1 MIGGQSSV
9 VGGQS
14 SVVGDQSSVI
24 GDQRSVLRH
33 PLRVSAFRSFSV
45 SGLQHFSVSLF
56 VWLLLV
62 EGGTVFWYRSQES
75 RLPRAASW
83 SVELPRD
90 NATFRESPLSE
101 AAKGLLRP
109 DEVISASWTETGNL
123 QWRVIYLR
131 WNPGR
136 VAGYLAALHTPQICM
151 PGAGFTLKAS
161 SPVKLFASQGVQLP
175 FRGYTFEKDGFP
187 IHVFYCRWED
197 RPHKE
202 TSVGEDPSRLA
213 LLRSVWTG
221 RITGGQRV
229 LEVAIRG
236 AADQQEAEG
245 ALARE
250 LDKIIISNTEKPK
263 H

>member
-1 MIGGQSSV
+1 MLAARRAIYHLPST
-9 VGGQS
+9 
-14 SVVGDQSSVI
+14 I
-24 GDQRSVLRH
+24 FHLRWL
-33 PLRVSAFRSFSV
+33 PLTLVA
-45 SGLQHFSVSLF
+45 
-56 VWLLLV
+56 WLVLV
-62 EGGTVFWYRSQES
+62 EGGTAFWYRSQES

-161 SPVKLFASQGVQLP
+161 SPVKLFASQGVQLR

-202 TSVGEDPSRLA
+202 ISVGEDPSRLA

-236 AADQQEAEG
+236 VADQQEAEG

>member
-1 MIGGQSSV
+1 MSSPASSTGKSSDSPPQGSKLA
-9 VGGQS
+9 VGCWLFG
-14 SVVGDQSSVI
+14 VGSTPRHLPSTI
-24 GDQRSVLRH
+24 FHLRWL
-33 PLRVSAFRSFSV
+33 PLTLVA
-45 SGLQHFSVSLF
+45 
-56 VWLLLV
+56 WLVLV
-62 EGGTVFWYRSQES
+62 EGGTAFWYRSQES